1 MPPITEKKPKPPT
14 PQAPSRRNKNPSS
27 PDPRTPRT
35 NSAKASSAP
44 NQHPTNDFSLS
55 TSHDTNPRS
64 GGNEA
69 KQNRIL
75 ARRVR
80 ELQENV
86 DFAEQELHRRS
97 RVVRK
102 LESAKSNFQ
111 KQLTAQA
118 LEVNRVLSEN
128 TEVSRRNEVLE
139 EEAEGYRE
147 ALMDKMG
154 EVEELRQRN
163 EELRRRNEGLADSSR
178 EAMEMWGLA
187 MWEYGCL
194 RDSLGEEFDHDEDE
208 GDDDN
213 DDEVLEGDWN
223 GDEDVR
229 FETPCPLP
237 DDLHEQLQACIGD
250 GALTMML
257 PDEIVDT
264 EETPQKSQ

>member
-55 TSHDTNPRS
+55 TSHAPTNPRS

-86 DFAEQELHRRS
+86 DFAEQELHR
-97 RVVRK
+97 
-102 LESAKSNFQ
+102 
-111 KQLTAQA
+111 A